1 MAYDFLSNFKTSYNY
16 YLLFH
21 MHTIFPVS
29 KAFEIFS
36 TIVKIAWFVEWYFLN
51 PNWKLYSI
59 LLCSRKSITWL
70 YILYK
75 NRRSPKL
82 VCSLNQLLIIS
93 FINRNH
99 PGQLKLFRKI
109 PGLIE
114 ILIKYVK
121 GFMYTMVNIFTMDS
135 WRSSYHAVYWFNND
149 ILLSNFYKIFNKCML
164 YI

>member
-1 MAYDFLSNFKTSYNY
+1 MYKINKRGPNIDPWGTPWVIFPISDGVLLFKNHMAYDFLSNFKTSYNY

-82 VCSLNQLLIIS
+82 VCSFESIAYHLI
-93 FINRNH
+93 
-99 PGQLKLFRKI
+99 
-109 PGLIE
+109 
-114 ILIKYVK
+114 
-121 GFMYTMVNIFTMDS
+121 
-135 WRSSYHAVYWFNND
+135 
-149 ILLSNFYKIFNKCML
+149 YKSESPWPT
-164 YI
+164 